1 MIGYQNVLAEFLQLT
16 EEIHNQSKM
25 LYSNMKD
32 NETGQV
38 ETLLSLFDK
47 RQQLI
52 SQLDTYMQ
60 LTDFHWTEEDKK
72 VIQQMKETEQL
83 IQTLMKG
90 LHQSFKSQMNQITQ
104 TKQGSRKF
112 VDAYQNV
119 STEGSFIDKRK

>member
-1 MIGYQNVLAEFLQLT
+1 MIGYQNVLAEFLQMT
-16 EEIHNQSKM
+16 EEIHNQAKT
-25 LYSNMKD
+25 LNSNMKD

-60 LTDFHWTEEDKK
+60 QTDFHWTEEDKK